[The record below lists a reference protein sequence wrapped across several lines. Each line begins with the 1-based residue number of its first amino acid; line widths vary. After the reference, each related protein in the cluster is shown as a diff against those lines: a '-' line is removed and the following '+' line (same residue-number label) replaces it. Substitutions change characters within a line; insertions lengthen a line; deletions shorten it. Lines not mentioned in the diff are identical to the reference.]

1 MLATI
6 RKVEGDTYIPASC
19 RAATLFPV
27 LAYDEDQKL
36 FICDDQTVG
45 FGFICQ
51 PLNGA
56 DEKIQDRVNGFMT
69 QDYPKNTIA
78 QFFSFRSPDISQEIY
93 KILGLRDGFRHEILS
108 ATIQERAEFLK
119 KHTRERITATND
131 RGIYDNGIVH
141 DQKLII
147 SFKIPISGRFPTE
160 KEYLEL
166 KQIRTKCEASI
177 QSIGVAPHAMTSAQY
192 KRVMGTILNWG
203 TDASWKHENDNLDQD
218 KAICDQ
224 LLDFDTQIDVYK
236 NKLVIGD
243 YHVKILSAKK
253 TPDKMFFGDALA
265 YIGDLA
271 GTDSGVKENYFICMN
286 VFYPDHESEKTKLER
301 KRQFTVNQAYGP
313 LLKFVPVLADKK
325 HSFDVLYESL
335 KEGSRPIKTT
345 YTLAI
350 FAPTA
355 ERAEEAATKA
365 RNIWRES
372 RFEMMEDKFVCLP
385 IFINHLPLCTDRK
398 AILDLYRYKTMST
411 EQVVPMLPI
420 FGEWKGTGTFHAT
433 LISRNGQIMSQS
445 LHDSDTNKNLVI
457 AAESGSGKSFEVN
470 ELITSYLS
478 EGAQVW
484 VIDAGRSYEKLCATL
499 KGEFVHFGENSKVCL
514 APFANIEEFDED
526 EDAINANIAAM
537 ASAKGTLDEWQI
549 ASLKRVINEIWQEKG
564 KKTQIDDIAERCLKS
579 GDTRLSD
586 IGTQLYAFTSKGS
599 YGKYFKGDFA
609 TQFQSQL
616 TVVELDD
623 LQGRKHLRQVVLLQ
637 LIQQIQNEVF
647 LGEKNRKK
655 VVIIDEAWDLLK
667 EGEVAVFMEH
677 AYRKF
682 RKYGGS
688 VIIATQSI
696 NDLYENAVGRAIAEN
711 SSSMYLLGQTAESV
725 ESVRATKR
733 LSLSDGGYNTL
744 LTVHTV
750 QGVYSEIFLK
760 TKAGIGVGRLI
771 VPDFQKLLYSTN
783 PVDTNQIKRSFDQ
796 GFSYAEAIRHV
807 IRERQQGVRQ

>member
-243 YHVKILSAKK
+243 YHVKVLSAKK

-286 VFYPDHESEKTKLER
+286 VFYPDHESEKRNL
-301 KRQFTVNQAYGP
+301 NASGN
-313 LLKFVPVLADKK
+313 
-325 HSFDVLYESL
+325 
-335 KEGSRPIKTT
+335 SR
-345 YTLAI
+345 
-350 FAPTA
+350 
-355 ERAEEAATKA
+355 
-365 RNIWRES
+365 
-372 RFEMMEDKFVCLP
+372 
-385 IFINHLPLCTDRK
+385 
-398 AILDLYRYKTMST
+398 
-411 EQVVPMLPI
+411 
-420 FGEWKGTGTFHAT
+420 
-433 LISRNGQIMSQS
+433 
-445 LHDSDTNKNLVI
+445 
-457 AAESGSGKSFEVN
+457 
-470 ELITSYLS
+470 
-478 EGAQVW
+478 
-484 VIDAGRSYEKLCATL
+484 
-499 KGEFVHFGENSKVCL
+499 
-514 APFANIEEFDED
+514 
-526 EDAINANIAAM
+526 
-537 ASAKGTLDEWQI
+537 
-549 ASLKRVINEIWQEKG
+549 
-564 KKTQIDDIAERCLKS
+564 
-579 GDTRLSD
+579 
-586 IGTQLYAFTSKGS
+586 
-599 YGKYFKGDFA
+599 
-609 TQFQSQL
+609 
-616 TVVELDD
+616 
-623 LQGRKHLRQVVLLQ
+623 
-637 LIQQIQNEVF
+637 
-647 LGEKNRKK
+647 
-655 VVIIDEAWDLLK
+655 
-667 EGEVAVFMEH
+667 
-677 AYRKF
+677 
-682 RKYGGS
+682 
-688 VIIATQSI
+688 
-696 NDLYENAVGRAIAEN
+696 
-711 SSSMYLLGQTAESV
+711 
-725 ESVRATKR
+725 
-733 LSLSDGGYNTL
+733 
-744 LTVHTV
+744 
-750 QGVYSEIFLK
+750 
-760 TKAGIGVGRLI
+760 
-771 VPDFQKLLYSTN
+771 
-783 PVDTNQIKRSFDQ
+783 
-796 GFSYAEAIRHV
+796 
-807 IRERQQGVRQ
+807 